1 MTPLCLRITAFWVRE
16 KCHNYLLDY
25 FFLTFFS
32 LATVRFIIAPT
43 LEELF
48 RFTSYL
54 IVHKQLL
61 RVCFKCF
68 GGWRFAKEG
77 LNVYLFGLPV
87 HP

>member
-32 LATVRFIIAPT
+32 LATVRFIIALT

-48 RFTSYL
+48 RP
-54 IVHKQLL
+54 LL
-61 RVCFKCF
+61 RILLYINNSFVFV
-68 GGWRFAKEG
+68 
-77 LNVYLFGLPV
+77 LNVLVAGVLLRKG
-87 HP
+87 